1 MSQAIGTQPALE
13 TTQEKPTRQRH
24 LLSLILVIT
33 VFVAFI
39 DRLNISVLMAD
50 KTFLADMKL
59 GGDTV
64 GQGLLMTVFII
75 VYAIGNIFLGP
86 VGDFMGPRK
95 AMVLSLL
102 GWEVSLVVGGLAPFF
117 AFLILSRVLLG
128 ATEAMQWPMQSTFVK
143 NWFPLKERGKANAIW
158 GSGTSIAPAICMPMI
173 TAVVYYSGWRA
184 SFFVLAAIGVVPLL
198 LLWFFTTDTP
208 QQSKRINRL
217 ELAYI
222 ESGLSAEMAAEA
234 EMNQNTY
241 RENVKA
247 ILTNYRF
254 WLLTGYYAVHSSV
267 YFGVLSWLPA
277 YLKATRGVSWA
288 VMGMWASAPFWLI
301 FFCKLF
307 CGYCCDKTGRR
318 APFMLI
324 TMLGAGLGIYF
335 SIITH
340 DNLTAM
346 IILTLGLGLIGFAT
360 PASYTLLQDVVPRRA
375 ISTGA
380 GLMNGLANI
389 IAGLSP
395 VTVGYVISITGSYH
409 SGLMYL
415 GSITTIGGVIALI
428 LIKVAR

>member
-1 MSQAIGTQPALE
+1 MSQATGTQFALA
-13 TTQEKPTRQRH
+13 TTREKPTRQRH

-59 GGDTV
+59 AGDTV
-64 GQGLLMTVFII
+64 SQGLLMTVFII
-75 VYAIGNIFLGP
+75 VYAIGNVFLGP
-86 VGDFMGPRK
+86 LGDFMGPRK

-158 GSGTSIAPAICMPMI
+158 GSGTSIAPAICMPLV

-198 LLWFFTTDTP
+198 LLWFLTTDTP
-208 QQSKRINRL
+208 RESKRINHL
-217 ELAYI
+217 ELHCI
-222 ESGLSAEMAAEA
+222 ESGLSAEMEAEA
-234 EMNQNTY
+234 QMNQNTY

-254 WLLTGYYAVHSSV
+254 WLLTGFYAVHSSV

-277 YLKATRGVSWA
+277 YLKATRGVSWT

-324 TMLGAGLGIYF
+324 TMLGGGLGIYF
-335 SIITH
+335 SIATH

-346 IILTLGLGLIGFAT
+346 VILTLGLGLIGFGT

-380 GLMNGLANI
+380 GLMNGLANV

-395 VTVGYVISITGSYH
+395 VTVGYVIRVTGSYH

-415 GSITTIGGVIALI
+415 GSITIIGGVIALI